1 MAPLACWGQANHAN
15 PASKPNKRTSN
26 KRPRGGIEPSAVGK
40 TETWSR
46 CQPATLEILWLSMLL
61 SWLCW
66 DTSGC
71 LCPPCGAESQSVLSW
86 AIQAVFGCS
95 PGRYV
100 VITCQQP
107 LSGFSLQSA
116 NNNVHSSFR
125 LFWRSV
131 EKELLAGDL
140 CVARAAI
147 QGSPVSSPCLASF
160 TYRTP
165 KTV

>member
-1 MAPLACWGQANHAN
+1 MAPLACWGQAN
-15 PASKPNKRTSN
+15 PCQPSKQTQQAHQQQ
-26 KRPRGGIEPSAVGK
+26 RPRGGIEPSAVGK

-46 CQPATLEILWLSMLL
+46 CQPPTLEILWLTMLL

-71 LCPPCGAESQSVLSW
+71 LCSPCGAENQSVLSW

-95 PGRYV
+95 QGRYV

-116 NNNVHSSFR
+116 NNNVHSSSRQDFI
-125 LFWRSV
+125 FHSG
-131 EKELLAGDL
+131 KAAKL
-140 CVARAAI
+140 CCWPARAW
-147 QGSPVSSPCLASF
+147 QNMCSNQ
-160 TYRTP
+160 
-165 KTV
+165 

>member
-1 MAPLACWGQANHAN
+1 MAPLACWGQAN
-15 PASKPNKRTSN
+15 PCQPSKQTQQAHEQQAA
-26 KRPRGGIEPSAVGK
+26 PRGNRAQRCWQDWDMVEMSASH
-40 TETWSR
+40 TR
-46 CQPATLEILWLSMLL
+46 NPLAY
-61 SWLCW
+61 
-66 DTSGC
+66 DASGC

-95 PGRYV
+95 QGRYV

-116 NNNVHSSFR
+116 NNNIHSSSR

-131 EKELLAGDL
+131 EKELLAGDP

-165 KTV
+165 KQPRSLI